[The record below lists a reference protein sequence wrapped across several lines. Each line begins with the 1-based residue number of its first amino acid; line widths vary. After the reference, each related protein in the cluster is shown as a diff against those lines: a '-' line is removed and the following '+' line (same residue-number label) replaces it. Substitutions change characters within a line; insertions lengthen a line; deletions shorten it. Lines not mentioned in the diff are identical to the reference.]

1 MEFANIELEYI
12 KFQSREKLKTF
23 QCKKNICMH
32 GYRTGMV
39 SFSKKPSAILLPRS
53 CCHASAYVFQEI
65 IESVR
70 KFYYV
75 LRKITVGP

>member
-1 MEFANIELEYI
+1 
-12 KFQSREKLKTF
+12 
-23 QCKKNICMH
+23 MH

-39 SFSKKPSAILLPRS
+39 SFSKKPSAILLRS

>member
-1 MEFANIELEYI
+1 M
-12 KFQSREKLKTF
+12 Q
-23 QCKKNICMH
+23 KKNICML

-39 SFSKKPSAILLPRS
+39 SFSKKPSAILLPSS

-65 IESVR
+65 IKSFW

-75 LRKITVGP
+75 LRKITVGPWFP